1 MPPAAGSTLFAPAAG
16 GLRGSLEVPA
26 DKSISHRAAM
36 IAAVGD
42 SPVEI
47 SNYLEAADTF
57 STLDAIRSCGVVVER
72 SQAGIYRIKG
82 SGLRSLTA
90 PGKVIDVGNSGT
102 SLRLLPGI
110 LAGQPGQSFTLD
122 GDASIRRRPMDRV
135 VAPLRMMG
143 VDIEAR
149 DGRFAPLVVRGGAV
163 HAVTYEMPVASAQ
176 VKSALLLAGLF
187 ADGPTTVREPSV
199 CRDHTE
205 IMLAAAG
212 ARIEKEGQL
221 TTIHPVE
228 SLRMADVAVPGDL
241 SSAAFFL
248 VAASII
254 PGSDVLL
261 TGVGVNPTRTGI
273 VDIMEEMGADITREN
288 ERRQGGE
295 PVADLRVRTAPA
307 LRGVSAG
314 GGISGRAID
323 ELPLVALAAAFAEGD
338 TVVSGAAELR
348 VKESDRIAGLVENLR
363 RIGVD
368 IEPREDGFTV
378 HGSGGVP
385 GSGEKFKSLGDHR
398 MAMLG
403 AVAGAASRRGV
414 TVQGF
419 ECVSVSYPGFRESL
433 LGLMEGKA

>member
-1 MPPAAGSTLFAPAAG
+1 MAPAAGSTLFAPAAG

-36 IAAVGD
+36 IAAVCD
-42 SPVEI
+42 SPVKI
-47 SNYLEAADTF
+47 SNFLEAADTL
-57 STLDAIRSCGVVVER
+57 STLGAIESCGVAVER
-72 SQAGIYRIKG
+72 SRAGVFRVNG
-82 SGLRSLTA
+82 AGLRGLKT
-90 PGKVIDVGNSGT
+90 PGKVIDIGNSGT

-110 LAGQPGQSFTLD
+110 LAGQSGQSFTLD
-122 GDASIRRRPMDRV
+122 GDASIRRRPMERV
-135 VAPLRMMG
+135 VAPLKMMG

-149 DGRFAPLVVRGGAV
+149 DGCFAPLVVRGGAV
-163 HAVTYEMPVASAQ
+163 HGINYEMPVASAQ

-187 ADGPTTVREPSV
+187 ADGPTSVREPSV

-212 ARIEKEGQL
+212 ARIEKENL
-221 TTIHPVE
+221 FTTIHPVE
-228 SLRMADVAVPGDL
+228 SLGMVDVNVPGDL

-273 VDIMEEMGADITREN
+273 VDIMEEMGAEITREN
-288 ERRQGGE
+288 ERYEGGE
-295 PVADLRVRTAPA
+295 PVADLRVRTVAA
-307 LRGVSAG
+307 LKGVNVS

-338 TVVSGAAELR
+338 TVVTGAAELR

-368 IEPREDGFTV
+368 IEPREDGFAV
-378 HGSGGVP
+378 HGGGGVP
-385 GSGEKFKSLGDHR
+385 GGGQKFKSLGDHR

-403 AVAGAASRRGV
+403 AVAGAASRQGV
-414 TVQGF
+414 AVQGF
-419 ECVSVSYPGFRESL
+419 ECVSVSYPGFRENL
-433 LGLMEGKA
+433 LGLMEGRS